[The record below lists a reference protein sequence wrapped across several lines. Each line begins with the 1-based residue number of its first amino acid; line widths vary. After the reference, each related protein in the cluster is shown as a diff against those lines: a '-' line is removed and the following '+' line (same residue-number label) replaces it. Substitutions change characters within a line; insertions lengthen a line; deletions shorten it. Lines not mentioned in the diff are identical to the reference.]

1 MFTVSIRKDIY
12 KGFFFPAPILL
23 EKRLKDMLED
33 EVDEKYYL
41 SDESVSKITFK
52 TPDTSYCIDANYSKG
67 SSLEQSIKKGR
78 RQMVSQP
85 KCKQVAQLYGFG
97 KEPNP
102 QAGRV
107 YDANGISPT
116 MDTMRGGNREP
127 KIVASR
133 GRGEPPK
140 QHFEARKDN
149 LTNTITSVQKDN
161 YVATPKDK
169 KRH

>member
-1 MFTVSIRKDIY
+1 
-12 KGFFFPAPILL
+12 
-23 EKRLKDMLED
+23 MLED

-41 SDESVSKITFK
+41 SDEQVGKIKYSDFTQYK
-52 TPDTSYCIDANYSKG
+52 TCIQNDVTQTLLSRDYKD
-67 SSLEQSIKKGR
+67 
-78 RQMVSQP
+78 P
-85 KCKQVAQLYGFG
+85 KCVQVAQLYGLG

-127 KIVASR
+127 KIIASR
-133 GRGEPPK
+133 GRGEPPR
-140 QHFEARKDN
+140 QHIEARKDN

-161 YVATPKDK
+161 YLME
-169 KRH
+169 